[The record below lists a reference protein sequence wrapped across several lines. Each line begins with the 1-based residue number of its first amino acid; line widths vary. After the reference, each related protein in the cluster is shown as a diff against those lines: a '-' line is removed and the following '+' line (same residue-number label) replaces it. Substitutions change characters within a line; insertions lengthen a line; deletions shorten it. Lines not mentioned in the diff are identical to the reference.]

1 MKRFLLILAL
11 CACATVSS
19 CLKQPAE
26 PVVPSTEF
34 PEGQQVT
41 ISFSMILQ
49 GLSGVATKALG
60 EEESLNTLHL
70 AVFGSSGYLKEYVKA
85 TPVPD
90 IGEPEYYTYD
100 DPQGVSRTCRIYK
113 FSAKLTLTDS
123 RRTIHFIGNGPE
135 TLSFGYADAV
145 LPPVLS
151 ENGEQA
157 YWSMITVTGIRAVR
171 YEGEPEIRNG
181 VQVLP
186 GDYIDAQGNKI
197 TNNTGYIPDET
208 TLDAFKRIPLIR
220 NWARIVIEADKR
232 VDPDTG
238 LENESFFEPYS
249 YAVVNVPSMGTVAP
263 HSSATGFIGDYYQK
277 TFYQLEGHYPA
288 NLPPGTTFNKFIP
301 SKEDFLQFR
310 NGVAGYSGNVPKAV
324 YLYERP
330 VPSEQ
335 IPSTYILVYGHYKN
349 PDDLSN
355 EGDYFYKIDLMVGDK
370 YYPVFRNFEY
380 TILIKKILSKGHQT
394 PAAAAA
400 AAGSADVSAD
410 INASH
415 LSDISDGYARLVIQ
429 PWMSKTLTKQV
440 TDFKELS
447 ALFIDDVQTGTF
459 GENVTVEK
467 RPMDYGEDVITAL
480 SIGEPSTIAGSEGWR
495 TITFSTSEPSNVVR
509 SQTIRVTGDYGNGRL
524 YRDIVIT
531 LQPIQDM
538 RLSCQ
543 QGAVFQEK
551 GAPMT
556 LDISIPDGF
565 AESMFPLQ
573 FIIEPEKM
581 TLTPD
586 DSQANN
592 NLPVESGL
600 SISDNPEYKD
610 KPSFHFIRTL
620 DWEEYTHL
628 KAVHDEEDN
637 STWRTLTCYFKSNRD
652 VSATTIWVSNT
663 KESEYFNKNS
673 LSFTNYEIKTF
684 RRLKFTQPIRREE
697 EYPLSVTFDID
708 ADLPL
713 ISLTPIGMVPVTD
726 GVQPGPT
733 GTYYYQPT
741 STQVQLDFITTTNDG
756 RLRLSLTADAY
767 ESQTLNSHFFTN
779 FGFVDGHKLS
789 DNKMMSNVMRG
800 FVNSASGKTVLFG
813 YCDDSDALN
822 PTITL
827 KNPPAGLSAT
837 KPTKFPWTP
846 TEPRSPDGDQTYHE
860 IEFKTTSTAIGDPV
874 SFTLSAPGY
883 IEEEVSAHR
892 FEGNIYTQVIG
903 TGDYLK
909 PSSGSFQE
917 DLDNWSFT
925 LKIGDSGKNCTVT
938 FDHVSE
944 LRSSEPKGVMLDAG
958 GTYHVTLD
966 SADDEYRLF
975 YVQFDIKTDYK
986 WQGNVVDLG
995 PVIDPANLNFFKYR
1009 GAKNQYIWLINGEKS
1024 ATLTLHASDD
1034 HPIVITGMTIKTF
1047 RGRTL

>member
-1 MKRFLLILAL
+1 MKRIRLILAI
-11 CACATVSS
+11 CIFTAVSS
-19 CLKQPAE
+19 CLKQPAA
-26 PVVPSTEF
+26 PVAPSTEF

-41 ISFSMILQ
+41 INFSMTLP
-49 GLSGVATKALG
+49 GMGGVATKALG

-90 IGEPEYYTYD
+90 VGEPEYYTYE
-100 DPQGVSRTCRIYK
+100 DPQGINRTCRVYK

-157 YWSMITVTGIRAVR
+157 YWSMISITGIRAAR
-171 YEGEPEIRNG
+171 YEGTDPYIRDG

-186 GDYIDAQGNKI
+186 GDFIDAQGNKI
-197 TNNTGYIPDET
+197 TNNTGYIPDAV
-208 TLDAFKRIPLIR
+208 TLAAFERIPLIR
-220 NWARIVIEADKR
+220 NWARIVIRPDNR

-238 LENESFFEPYS
+238 QENNPFFEPYS

-263 HSSATGFIGDYYQK
+263 HSAATGFIGDYYQK
-277 TFYQLEGHYPA
+277 TFYQLDGHYPA
-288 NLPPGTTFNKFIP
+288 NLPPGTTFNKSIP
-301 SKEDFLQFR
+301 SKEDFLQIR
-310 NGVAGYSGNVPKAV
+310 NGVAGYSGNVPNAV

-330 VPSEQ
+330 TPTDQ
-335 IPSTYILVYGHYKN
+335 IPSTFIIVYGHYRN
-349 PDDLSN
+349 PDDLAN

-429 PWMSKTLTKQV
+429 PWMSKTLTRQM
-440 TDFKELS
+440 TNFTELS
-447 ALFIDDVQTGTF
+447 ALFIDDVQSGTF

-467 RPMDYGEDVITAL
+467 LPVAYGEDVITEL
-480 SIGEPSTIAGSEGWR
+480 SIGEPSTIPGSEGWR
-495 TITFSTSEPSNVVR
+495 PITFSTSEPGNVVR
-509 SQTIRVTGDYGNGRL
+509 SQTIRVTGDYGSGRL

-531 LQPIQDM
+531 LQPIQEM

-551 GAPMT
+551 GSPMT

-573 FIIEPEKM
+573 FIIEPERM

-586 DSQANN
+586 VSKSNN
-592 NLPVESGL
+592 NLPVESGP

-610 KPSFHFIRTL
+610 KPSYHFIRTL
-620 DWEEYTHL
+620 DWEEYTQL
-628 KAVHDEEDN
+628 KAVHDEENN
-637 STWRTLTCYFKSNRD
+637 STWRTLSCYFKSSRD
-652 VSATTIWVSNT
+652 VSATTIWVSNI
-663 KESEYFNKNS
+663 EGSEYFYKNS

-697 EYPLSVTFDID
+697 DYPLTVTFDID

-713 ISLTPIGMVPVTD
+713 IALTPIGMVPVSD
-726 GVQPGPT
+726 GIQPGPT

-756 RLRLSLTADAY
+756 KVRLRLTADAY

-779 FGFVDGHKLS
+779 FGFLDGHKLS
-789 DNKMMSNVMRG
+789 DNNKMSNVMRG
-800 FVNSASGKTVLFG
+800 FVNSISGKTVLFG
-813 YCDDSDALN
+813 YCDDPEALN
-822 PTITL
+822 PSVTL
-827 KNPPAGLSAT
+827 KGLSAGLKAT
-837 KPTKFPWTP
+837 KPTTFPWTP
-846 TEPRSPDGDQTYHE
+846 DGPRSQDGDPTYHE
-860 IEFKTTSTAIGDPV
+860 IEFNTTSVSIGNPV

-883 IEEEVSAHR
+883 IEEEISAGR
-892 FEGNIYTQVIG
+892 FEGNIYTQEIG
-903 TGDYLK
+903 TGYNLK

-917 DLDNWSFT
+917 DIDNWSFS
-925 LKIGDSGKNCTVT
+925 LNIGNSSRKCTVT

-944 LRSSEPKGVMLDAG
+944 LRGSEPKGVLLEAG
-958 GTYHVTLD
+958 GTYHITIE
-966 SADDEYRLF
+966 SADDAYRLF
-975 YVQFDIKTDYK
+975 YVQFDVADR
-986 WQGNVVDLG
+986 G
-995 PVIDPANLNFFKYR
+995 PVVDPANPRFFQYR
-1009 GAKNQYIWLINGEKS
+1009 GAKNQYIWLIDGEKS
-1024 ATLTLHASDD
+1024 ATLTLQASDD
-1034 HPIVITGMTIKTF
+1034 KPIVINGMTIKTF
-1047 RGRTL
+1047 NGRTL